1 MKLRSMTGFGSAEA
15 ANDNISVKAELK
27 SLNGKF
33 LELNLRLPRSIQNKE
48 IALRKELTKMIER
61 GTATLY
67 LSIER
72 NLQST
77 NAAMIDCE
85 VAKKLYAEIEQLQ
98 KELGGQSQSIIDR
111 VLAFPGV
118 INTENAEELTE
129 DDFALVQSTI
139 QQAFESFDA
148 FRLHEGEALRADLAK
163 FSDNINNGLPEIEKY
178 EGARITLLRE
188 RITNQLNAMLDD
200 EKIDKDRFEQE
211 MIYYLEKIDISEEKS
226 RLTQHCKYFI
236 DTLNNEPNGKKLG
249 FIAQEMGREI
259 NTIGSKASHVAIQQL
274 VVVMKDELEKIKEQV
289 NNVL

>member
-15 ANDNISVKAELK
+15 ANEHITVKAELK

-33 LELNLRLPRSIQNKE
+33 LELNLRLPRAVQNKE
-48 IALRKELTKMIER
+48 IPLRKDLTKMIER

-72 NLQST
+72 NLQSDDT
-77 NAAMIDCE
+77 ALIDRE
-85 VAKKLYAEIEQLQ
+85 VAKKLFAEISLLQ
-98 KELGGQSQSIIDR
+98 QELGAQSASIIDR
-111 VLAFPGV
+111 VLAYPGV
-118 INTENAEELTE
+118 INNDNADELDE
-129 DDFALVQSTI
+129 DDWKLVQNTVTK
-139 QQAFESFDA
+139 AFESFDT
-148 FRLHEGEALRADLAK
+148 FRLHEGEALAADLSK
-163 FSDNINNGLPEIEKY
+163 FTENIKNGLPEIEKY

-188 RITNQLNAMLDD
+188 RITNQLNAIIED

-211 MIYYLEKIDISEEKS
+211 MIYYLEKMDISEEKS
-226 RLTQHCKYFI
+226 RLAQHCKYFT
-236 DTLNNEPNGKKLG
+236 DTLTNEPNGKKLG

-259 NTIGSKASHVAIQQL
+259 NTIGSKAGHVAIQQL

>member
-77 NAAMIDCE
+77 NAAMIDSE

-118 INTENAEELTE
+118 INTENAEE
-129 DDFALVQSTI
+129 
-139 QQAFESFDA
+139 
-148 FRLHEGEALRADLAK
+148 
-163 FSDNINNGLPEIEKY
+163 IE
-178 EGARITLLRE
+178 R
-188 RITNQLNAMLDD
+188 
-200 EKIDKDRFEQE
+200 
-211 MIYYLEKIDISEEKS
+211 
-226 RLTQHCKYFI
+226 
-236 DTLNNEPNGKKLG
+236 
-249 FIAQEMGREI
+249 
-259 NTIGSKASHVAIQQL
+259 
-274 VVVMKDELEKIKEQV
+274 
-289 NNVL
+289 